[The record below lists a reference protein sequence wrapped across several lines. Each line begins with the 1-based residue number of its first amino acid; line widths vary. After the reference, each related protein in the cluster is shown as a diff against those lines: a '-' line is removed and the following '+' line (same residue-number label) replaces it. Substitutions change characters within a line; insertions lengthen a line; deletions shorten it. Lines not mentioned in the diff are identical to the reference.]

1 MSKLPEL
8 ETRSDSKIID
18 ERLEYELSG
27 IFSKLESIQ
36 YAIRDIRDL
45 YKKELLHK
53 GVIKNDDK

>member
-1 MSKLPEL
+1 MSQLPEI
-8 ETRSDSKIID
+8 ETRSDAKVLD
-18 ERLEYELSG
+18 QRLEYELSG
-27 IFSKLESIQ
+27 IFNKLESIQ

>member
-18 ERLEYELSG
+18 QRLEYELSG
-27 IFSKLESIQ
+27 IFNKLESIQ

>member
-27 IFSKLESIQ
+27 IFNKLESIQ

-53 GVIKNDDK
+53 GVIKNDNK

>member
-8 ETRSDSKIID
+8 ETRLDSKIID

-27 IFSKLESIQ
+27 IFNKLESIQ

>member
-1 MSKLPEL
+1 MLKLPEL
-8 ETRSDSKIID
+8 ETRSDAKRID

-27 IFSKLESIQ
+27 IFNKLESIQ

-53 GVIKNDDK
+53 GVIKNDNK